1 MVYEMGLRGFL
12 SQCARVLKLAV
23 KPGRDELRL
32 SIRICFLGIGIVGL
46 IGFVIKML
54 TSAIP

>member
-1 MVYEMGLRGFL
+1 MGLRGFL

-32 SIRICFLGIGIVGL
+32 SIRICFLGISVVGL

>member
-1 MVYEMGLRGFL
+1 MGLRDFL
-12 SQCARVLKLAV
+12 SQCARVLKLAA

-54 TSAIP
+54 TSVIP